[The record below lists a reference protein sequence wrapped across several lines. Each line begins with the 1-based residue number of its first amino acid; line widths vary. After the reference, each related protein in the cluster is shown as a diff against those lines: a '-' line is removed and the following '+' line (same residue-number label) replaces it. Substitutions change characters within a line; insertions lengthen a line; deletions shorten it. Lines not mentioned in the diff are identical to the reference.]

1 MSVSDGEFQQMLAD
15 VLACVSPEVIEEMRK
30 GAGPDRSG
38 LYIPSKT
45 AIRSKRWREGK
56 VWAGNPFHVQVG
68 QYWLRVGKSDSAS
81 RLVKVLEVGSTHAI
95 VSSGLRK
102 SRIRLDRFTP
112 SYQGYELVEYSDRW
126 AS

>member
-1 MSVSDGEFQQMLAD
+1 MRVSEEDFAQMLAD

-56 VWAGNPFHVQVG
+56 IWAGNPYRVEVG
-68 QYWLRVGKSDSAS
+68 QHWARVGKSDSAS
-81 RLVKVLEVGSTHAI
+81 RVVRVIEVGSTHAL
-95 VSSGLRK
+95 VTSGLRT
-102 SRIRLDRFTP
+102 SRIRLDRFHP
-112 SYQGYELVEYSDRW
+112 AYQGYELVEYVDRW